1 MKRGQLSKIDTTE
14 SIEDS
19 PEIARGLGSNPKIN
33 IKADYEAW
41 RDRFSL
47 SRLTLGLWLAFFTFL
62 TFSILE
68 LINFTLNPKN
78 FDSSLLLTQI
88 IVQLFLL
95 AGIASLRIPAVRRQP
110 TLIFLWLSWST
121 TLLPQLRATLNSTAQ
136 PDIIAWSLM
145 FFGQA
150 TLTPVRWPLHLT
162 AQLGV
167 LFYYF
172 GVNAALNLQVKP
184 QLMPVAPAML
194 YLYLFWA
201 CIVCNLS
208 VYLYERLAKAEFKAR
223 RALEAERDRSE
234 RLLLNILPQPIAE
247 RLKKEPKTI
256 ADSFAEVSVLFADIV
271 GFTELSARISPTEL
285 VRLLNE
291 IFSMFDYLVERHSL
305 EKIKTIGD
313 AYMVVGGLPENQ
325 LDHAQAIAEMG
336 LDMQQTL
343 VEFNQKKGQNFQIR
357 IGISTGLVVAGVI
370 GWKKFAYDLW
380 GDTVNTAS
388 RMESHGIPGA
398 IQVSE
403 STYQRLKDIYLFEE
417 RGEIE
422 IKGKGKMKAYLLKSR
437 VKDNEIIA
445 RD

>member
-1 MKRGQLSKIDTTE
+1 MKREKPSTIDKQVWAEGSPLQELGDIPQLD
-14 SIEDS
+14 
-19 PEIARGLGSNPKIN
+19 L
-33 IKADYEAW
+33 KADYEAW
-41 RDRFSL
+41 RDRFIL
-47 SRLTLGLWLAFFTFL
+47 SRMKLGLWLAFFAFV

-68 LINFTLNPKN
+68 LTNFAFNRQQFN
-78 FDSSLLLTQI
+78 SSLLLTQI
-88 IVQLFLL
+88 VVQLLLL
-95 AGIASLRIPAVRRQP
+95 AGIASLQIPAVRRHHA
-110 TLIFLWLSWST
+110 LIFLWLSWST
-121 TLLPQLRATLNSTAQ
+121 TLIAQIRATLLGIAQ

-167 LFYYF
+167 FVYYF

-184 QLMPVAPAML
+184 EDMPVAPAML

-201 CIVCNLS
+201 CVTCNLS

-234 RLLLNILPQPIAE
+234 RLLLNILPPPIAE
-247 RLKKEPKTI
+247 RLKQDPQTI

-285 VRLLNE
+285 VKLLNE
-291 IFSMFDYLVERHSL
+291 IFSMFDHLVERHGL

-313 AYMVVGGLPENQ
+313 AYMVVGGLPENH
-325 LDHAQAIAEMG
+325 LDHAHAIAEMG
-336 LDMQQTL
+336 LDMQQAL
-343 VEFNQKKGQNFQIR
+343 AQFNAKKGQDFRIR

-388 RMESHGIPGA
+388 RMESHGIPGR

-403 STYQRLKDIYLFEE
+403 STYERLKGIYVFEE

-422 IKGKGKMKAYLLKSR
+422 IKGKGRMKAYLLIGNR
-437 VKDNEIIA
+437 
-445 RD
+445 

>member
-1 MKRGQLSKIDTTE
+1 MSKIDTTE
-14 SIEDS
+14 WVEG
-19 PEIARGLGSNPKIN
+19 PPQIARGLGSIPQLN
-33 IKADYEAW
+33 IKNDYQAW

-68 LINFTLNPKN
+68 LINFASNRQN

-95 AGIASLRIPAVRRQP
+95 LGIASLRLPAVRRRP
-110 TLIFLWLSWST
+110 ALIFLWLSWST
-121 TLLPQLRATLNSTAQ
+121 TLIPQLRATFHGTAQ

-150 TLTPVRWPLHLT
+150 TLTPVQWPLHLT

-167 LFYYF
+167 FIYYF
-172 GVNAALNLQVKP
+172 GVNYVLNLQVKP
-184 QLMPVAPAML
+184 ELMPVAPAML

-208 VYLYERLAKAEFKAR
+208 VYLYEKLAKAEFKAR
-223 RALEAERDRSE
+223 RFLEAERDRSE

-271 GFTELSARISPTEL
+271 GFTELSGRISPTEL

-291 IFSMFDYLVERHSL
+291 IFSMFDYLVERHNL

-325 LDHAQAIAEMG
+325 LNHAQVIAEMA
-336 LDMQQTL
+336 LDMQSALT
-343 VEFNQKKGQNFQIR
+343 EFNLNQGQNFRIR

-380 GDTVNTAS
+380 GDTVNIAS
-388 RMESHGIPGA
+388 RMESHGIPGN

-403 STYQRLKDIYLFEE
+403 STYQRLKGIYIFEE
-417 RGEIE
+417 RGEVE
-422 IKGKGKMKAYLLKSR
+422 IKGKGKMKAYFLKGR
-437 VKDNEIIA
+437 VKN
-445 RD
+445 